1 MTLKIGALS
10 LAVLAIVSCGNKI
23 KNDNSIVVGGDK
35 DNHGCIGSAGYT
47 WSNLKNKC
55 IRTWEQGEKLIDVDP
70 KSTSAAY
77 IIFSDDKSKAELFA
91 PNKKSSMILIREGD
105 QFKGGDYSYDFKSN
119 LLLIN
124 GTTKYTLESSNI
136 VGGDKDNHGCISSAG
151 YTWSNLKSKC
161 IRTWEQGEKLNN
173 INKQSTSTAFVVYND
188 DKSKLELFL
197 PDTESSVILNKEGI
211 VFKSSD
217 ISFDSK
223 TNILSINGKE
233 MYKRE

>member
-23 KNDNSIVVGGDK
+23 KNDNSNMVGGDK
-35 DNHGCIGSAGYT
+35 DNHGCISSAGYT

-136 VGGDKDNHGCISSAG
+136 VGGDKDKH
-151 YTWSNLKSKC
+151 
-161 IRTWEQGEKLNN
+161 
-173 INKQSTSTAFVVYND
+173 
-188 DKSKLELFL
+188 
-197 PDTESSVILNKEGI
+197 
-211 VFKSSD
+211 
-217 ISFDSK
+217 
-223 TNILSINGKE
+223 
-233 MYKRE
+233 